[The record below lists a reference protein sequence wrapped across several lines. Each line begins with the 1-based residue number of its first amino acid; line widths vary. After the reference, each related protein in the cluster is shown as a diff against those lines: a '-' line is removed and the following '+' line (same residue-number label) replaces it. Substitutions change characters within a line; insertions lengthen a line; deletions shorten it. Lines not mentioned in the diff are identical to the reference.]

1 MQECRDETDV
11 YNYQR
16 IQPSNNKFINA
27 ILGVGGGGG
36 VRLTC
41 PECIVNLSDR
51 STFTSNK
58 ALLPY
63 DVIDF
68 AMLSALYSTRRVSF
82 DLPR

>member
-1 MQECRDETDV
+1 MKLTSTTTNGFNLRIINSLMQ
-11 YNYQR
+11 
-16 IQPSNNKFINA
+16 SWG
-27 ILGVGGGGG
+27 LGGGG

-51 STFTSNK
+51 STFTGNK